1 MNKKK
6 KLILL
11 AGVLCAAIISG
22 VIIFM
27 IKRTPN
33 LNKLS
38 NQQVLK
44 YLTNKKIP
52 NSQVVPLLNKMKNI
66 PRKDIFQTIR
76 TLPAKKQV
84 VFRENMRTIGQTR
97 FQEMLHHFFSLPL
110 DQRNKFLDKQIAQM
124 QQRMARFRAHI
135 QTETGNQN
143 GNQGRWRHRNF
154 NPNVMLQ
161 HRVNMLANTTPEER
175 AEMTAYF
182 QALRQRMQQRGI
194 TPHFGR

>member
-110 DQRNKFLDKQIAQM
+110 DQRNKFLDKQIA
-124 QQRMARFRAHI
+124 
-135 QTETGNQN
+135 
-143 GNQGRWRHRNF
+143 
-154 NPNVMLQ
+154 
-161 HRVNMLANTTPEER
+161 
-175 AEMTAYF
+175 
-182 QALRQRMQQRGI
+182 
-194 TPHFGR
+194 